1 MTDAGKRKIGILTFH
16 KSINYGSVLQAWAL
30 QKTLQ
35 RFSSDV
41 RIIDYEPIP
50 YDQMYGLFK
59 KASSKAD
66 CIYNVKILPIAYFI
80 KRQID
85 SFAKFREK
93 ELSLTN
99 HAYYSVEELEKDC
112 ANFDTLIC
120 GSDQIWN
127 VHARDC
133 DDSFFLPFEFQ
144 GKKIAYAVSV
154 NNTDFTEERC
164 DNQLRED
171 IRDFS
176 AISCREESG
185 SKKISR
191 FIDCKNVFTALDP
204 TLLLEKSQYDEICS
218 PRIINHEYIFLYN
231 VWDGGDALSIAKMIS
246 TSYKKPVYTMLTKKR
261 VKSILKVEKNGVHV
275 LKMHSAPGDF
285 LSLIKYADFVISDSF
300 HGTAFSLIYEKQFI
314 SVNQREGIDDSSSLR
329 NDERLVNILETL
341 GLKSRLVSIYDKDKI
356 LNLDYI
362 DYTLVTPQ
370 RMDIAKQST
379 GWLAE
384 KLA

>member
-1 MTDAGKRKIGILTFH
+1 
-16 KSINYGSVLQAWAL
+16 
-30 QKTLQ
+30 
-35 RFSSDV
+35 
-41 RIIDYEPIP
+41 
-50 YDQMYGLFK
+50 MYGLFK

-133 DDSFFLPFEFQ
+133 DDAFFLPFEFQ

-246 TSYKKPVYTMLTKKR
+246 TSCKKPVYTMLTKKR

-285 LSLIKYADFVISDSF
+285 LSLTKYADFVISDSF

-356 LNLDYI
+356 LNQDYI
-362 DYTLVTPQ
+362 DYTLVTSQ

-379 GWLAE
+379 EWLAE

>member
-1 MTDAGKRKIGILTFH
+1 M
-16 KSINYGSVLQAWAL
+16 
-30 QKTLQ
+30 
-35 RFSSDV
+35 
-41 RIIDYEPIP
+41 
-50 YDQMYGLFK
+50 
-59 KASSKAD
+59 
-66 CIYNVKILPIAYFI
+66 
-80 KRQID
+80 
-85 SFAKFREK
+85 
-93 ELSLTN
+93 
-99 HAYYSVEELEKDC
+99 
-112 ANFDTLIC
+112 
-120 GSDQIWN
+120 
-127 VHARDC
+127 
-133 DDSFFLPFEFQ
+133 
-144 GKKIAYAVSV
+144 
-154 NNTDFTEERC
+154 
-164 DNQLRED
+164 
-171 IRDFS
+171 
-176 AISCREESG
+176 
-185 SKKISR
+185 
-191 FIDCKNVFTALDP
+191 
-204 TLLLEKSQYDEICS
+204 
-218 PRIINHEYIFLYN
+218 YN